1 MTNQKIILF
10 VNSYSP
16 VLGGIQTVTSQL
28 AEGLKDKGFD
38 VSVFTNKYPI
48 NHPFKEK
55 VQGVSI
61 KRFVLGNFFNEIENI
76 KSLMQRLISYIIYPF
91 TFVHLFVS
99 IYKIKPDVIN
109 IHFPLAQLPYIRLL
123 QKLFKFKMVTSFHGH
138 DVLRWEEASKNPYLF
153 KLQQSVINCSTGVTA
168 CSNFLALKVEN
179 IFNLSKGSV
188 KIVYNGVDLTRFES
202 INNKIKEKEYIFAF
216 GRLETHKGFDMLIQ
230 AFSRINNKELTLF
243 IAGAGSQLEALQEQA
258 EQLLLSERITFLDR
272 LSPGEIASYASEAR
286 VNVIPSRREPFGIV
300 VLEAIASKSPV
311 IATDVGGIPE
321 ILDSRFGLLV
331 EASADGLLNGMNKIL
346 DKQHLYS
353 DTKVDEYLKV
363 FSIQSMLS
371 NYMKSYI

>member
-10 VNSYSP
+10 VNSYLP
-16 VLGGIQTVTSQL
+16 VLGGIQTVSSQL
-28 AEGLKDKGFD
+28 AEGLKNKGFD
-38 VSVFTNKYPI
+38 VSVFTNKYPV
-48 NHPFKEK
+48 NLPFKEK

-61 KRFVLGNFFNEIENI
+61 KRFVLGNFFNEIEDT
-76 KSLMQRLISYIIYPF
+76 KSLMQRLISCIIYPF

-123 QKLFKFKMVTSFHGH
+123 QKLFKFKIVTSFHGH
-138 DVLRWEEASKNPYLF
+138 DVLRWEETSKKSSLYKDQL
-153 KLQQSVINCSTGVTA
+153 KLIAISEEITA
-168 CSNFLALKVEN
+168 CSNYLAHKVEN

-188 KIVYNGVDLTRFES
+188 KTVYNGVDLSRFES
-202 INNKIKEKEYIFAF
+202 INNKIKDKEYIFAF

-258 EQLLLSERITFLDR
+258 AQLLLTERITFLGR
-272 LSPGEIASYASEAR
+272 LSPEEIASYASEAR

-300 VLEAIASKSPV
+300 VLEAIASERPV
-311 IATDVGGIPE
+311 LATNVGGIPE

-331 EASADGLLNGMNKIL
+331 EASAVGLLNGMNKIL

-353 DTKVDEYLKV
+353 DTKVNEYLKS
-363 FSIQSMLS
+363 FSIQSMIS
-371 NYMKSYI
+371 NYIESYT